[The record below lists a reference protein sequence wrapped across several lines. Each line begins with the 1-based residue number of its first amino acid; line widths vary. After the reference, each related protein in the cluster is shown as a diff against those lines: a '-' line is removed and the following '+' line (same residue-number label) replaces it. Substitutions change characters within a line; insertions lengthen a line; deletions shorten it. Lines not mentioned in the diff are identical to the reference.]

1 MAKVINPFE
10 EEIFPPFTGM
20 PKDALVFLRGLKRN
34 NNRPWFE
41 KNKERYNASVVEP
54 FRSLLQDLGEKLR
67 TIDPDIL
74 VDPKKDVYRIYRDV
88 RFSKDKTP
96 YKTWIAAS
104 WTFRG
109 GSRKTDPGFY
119 VHIGAEEIFVGGGMW
134 DQIPD
139 KQKRL
144 RKAIAADPAELTG
157 IVEARAFRK
166 RFGAIEGERL
176 KLVPKGFDKEHPAA
190 ELLKMKQWLCG
201 IEARPEASLEK
212 QFVRLAADTYR
223 AMIPFVRYLFEHS

>member
-10 EEIFPPFTGM
+10 EEVFPPFTGM
-20 PKDALVFLRGLKRN
+20 PKDALAFLRGLKKN
-34 NNRPWFE
+34 NNKPWFE
-41 KNKERYNASVVEP
+41 KNKQRFALSVKEP
-54 FRSLLQDLGEKLR
+54 FQSFLPERGEKLR
-67 TIDPDIL
+67 AVDPEIV
-74 VDPKKDVYRIYRDV
+74 VDPKKDIYRIYRDI

-104 WTFRG
+104 WTFRR

-119 VHIGAEEIFVGGGMW
+119 VHIGAEEIFIGGGMW

-144 RKAIAADPAELTG
+144 RKAIAADPEELTG
-157 IVEARAFRK
+157 IVEARDFRK

-176 KLVPKGFDKEHPAA
+176 KLVPKGFAKDHPAA

-212 QFVRLAADTYR
+212 QFVRLALDTCR
-223 AMIPFVRYLFEHS
+223 AMIPFVRYLFDHS